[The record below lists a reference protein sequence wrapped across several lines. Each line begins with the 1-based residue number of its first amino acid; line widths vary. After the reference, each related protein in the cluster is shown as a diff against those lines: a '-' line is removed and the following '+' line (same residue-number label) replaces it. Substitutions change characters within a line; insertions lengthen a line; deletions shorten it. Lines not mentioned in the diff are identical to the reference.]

1 MRADVSYQL
10 SVFGNFKTIS
20 PEPKTINKMMNLL
33 KDYDMVPSV
42 YQEGEIN
49 FSPANPDKLQSTTV
63 DRLSMIS
70 ATNDIK
76 ISFGVE
82 RIDVTHEAK
91 SIDNPLSK
99 IELPRLLEILNKAVN
114 NLSFYRIAI
123 NTTTFFDKPN
133 SDAIIKHSKSK
144 IKYYDNFD
152 EFFLRVNKRDEF
164 IINDVEEETNLIL
177 TSQKAPEIIALN
189 DKPFTLDN
197 GWMIH
202 FDINTIPEKTEDRFG
217 IEEVSTFIS
226 QASDMKEKIIS
237 DLVEWGVEYGY

>member
-20 PEPKTINKMMNLL
+20 PDQKTINAMMTSL
-33 KDYDMVPSV
+33 KEYDMVPSV
-42 YQEGEIN
+42 YQEGEVS
-49 FSPANPDKLQSTTV
+49 FSPANPDKLHSTTV

-70 ATNDIK
+70 ANNDVK

-91 SIDNPLSK
+91 SLDDPLLQ
-99 IELPRLLEILNKAVN
+99 IELPRLLDILKKSIK

-123 NTTTFFDKPN
+123 NTNTFFDKPD
-133 SDAIIKHSKSK
+133 SDTIIQHSKSK

-152 EFFLRVNKRDEF
+152 EFFLRVNKRDKF
-164 IINDVEEETNLIL
+164 NINNVEEETNLIL
-177 TSQKAPEIIALN
+177 TSQKAPEVIALN
-189 DKPFTLDN
+189 SKQFTLDN
-197 GWMIH
+197 GWLIH
-202 FDINTIPEKTEDRFG
+202 FDINTVPENMTDRFG

-226 QASDMKEKIIS
+226 QASDMKEEIIS
-237 DLVEWGVEYGY
+237 NLIG